1 MNKRVEPRFKTDTGV
16 TLQLPNQTQPYPA
29 RMVDVSGVGFRL
41 LVEQPIAVGE
51 TLQINVEDRRLL
63 VTVRHCG
70 PAENGYFVGV
80 ERIDKW
86 LPGEAPEEAAVLG
99 RPQLKKDVDPLRV
112 IGLRNQ
118 FSNEPA
124 GSAGKDRRGMMLGGI
139 AAVIGLS
146 VLALIWGGMRGS
158 GHTAPTL
165 PVVEKPVAK
174 AEPVTVAPAKTDA
187 KKAAAPVAVPASAP
201 VVKPAVASSTPQA
214 VAHAAAPVVAPPA
227 KAAPIAAA
235 TPVVK
240 PAVASSAPQP
250 VAHATA
256 PVVAPP
262 AKAAPAAGPLQV
274 TLHASELSWVDA
286 CADGRVIFSKAFNA
300 GETGQI
306 KFSNVATVRSG
317 NAGGLEIAFG
327 SKAAE
332 RMGQKGVIQMW
343 KFTPAGRQEVPQNSA
358 SACAVH

>member
-16 TLQLPNQTQPYPA
+16 TLQLPNQAQPCPA

-51 TLQINVEDRRLL
+51 VLQINVEDRRLL

-118 FSNEPA
+118 FSKPSA
-124 GSAGKDRRGMMLGGI
+124 GTGKDRRGMMLGGI

-158 GHTAPTL
+158 GHTAATP

-174 AEPVTVAPAKTDA
+174 TEPASAAPVKKVV
-187 KKAAAPVAVPASAP
+187 KKAAAPAPAP
-201 VVKPAVASSTPQA
+201 VAKPALASSKPEA
-214 VAHAAAPVVAPPA
+214 VAHAAAP
-227 KAAPIAAA
+227 
-235 TPVVK
+235 
-240 PAVASSAPQP
+240 AVASTAKP
-250 VAHATA
+250 A
-256 PVVAPP
+256 PV
-262 AKAAPAAGPLQV
+262 AGPLQV
-274 TLHASELSWVDA
+274 TLRASELSWVDA
-286 CADGRVIFSKAFNA
+286 CADGRVVFAKAFNA
-300 GETGQI
+300 
-306 KFSNVATVRSG
+306 
-317 NAGGLEIAFG
+317 
-327 SKAAE
+327 
-332 RMGQKGVIQMW
+332 
-343 KFTPAGRQEVPQNSA
+343 
-358 SACAVH
+358 